1 VEASI
6 TLKNVSKHFNKGYVL
21 SNLTL
26 GVEKGSIFAV
36 TGRSG
41 AGKSTLLRI
50 LSTMMTPDEGMLFI
64 NEKECPG
71 NEAEVKR
78 SIGYLPDHD
87 IHDPWLTG
95 WENLQK
101 MARLLKVP
109 EDEFEKRAKSLIADY
124 QLEDVIHECP
134 VMYSKGEKRILD
146 IIQVLLS
153 DPEILILDEP
163 FQGLDY
169 HATNVLNSYLISQSG
184 KKTIVIASHE
194 FSIIQTF
201 ANRWIVLHHGKIRF
215 DGTLEKMASQVDV
228 PFVGNILF
236 KQPNAEFIES
246 IKDIKGITEVRNRQN
261 TVEVIADSF
270 ECFNQIIKQLD
281 YDTVISLGCNTI
293 RIDEFINQ
301 LLSDEGF

>member
-1 VEASI
+1 MEASI
-6 TLKNVSKHFNKGYVL
+6 TLKNISKHFDKKYAL

-26 GVEKGSIFAV
+26 GVEKGSVFAV

-41 AGKSTLLRI
+41 AGKSTLLRV
-50 LSTMMTPDEGMLFI
+50 LSTMMTPDEGLLFI

-95 WENLQK
+95 WENLQQT
-101 MARLLKVP
+101 ARLLEIP
-109 EDEFEKRAKSLIADY
+109 EDEFERRAKLLIADY

-134 VMYSKGEKRILD
+134 VVYSKGKKRILD
-146 IIQVLLS
+146 IIQVLLN

-169 HATNVLNSYLISQSG
+169 YATNVLNNYLISQYG

-194 FSIIQTF
+194 FSVIQTF
-201 ANRWIVLHHGKIRF
+201 ADRWIVLHQGKIRF

-228 PFVGNILF
+228 PFIGYILF
-236 KQPNAEFIES
+236 KQPNGEFLES
-246 IKDIKGITEVRNRQN
+246 IKGIEGITEIRNRQN
-261 TVEVIADSF
+261 TVEIVADGFDGFS
-270 ECFNQIIKQLD
+270 QIMKKID
-281 YDTVISLGCNTI
+281 FDTVISIGCNAV